1 MSSVK
6 LLFLKAATKVVDP
19 LFIELMLHLSH
30 VQQMY
35 CRPIQP
41 KHGLILCMQNTRGRV
56 VFNRV
61 SVVKSPCWHWVLI
74 LWPSNPDLLCFAAV
88 HVLQDF
94 VIFTALLSLF
104 FHAGMVNSSPILW
117 SYFGGQL
124 TPRATA
130 VLLTTFGEISQ
141 AKLGIKTH
149 TVLNSF
155 TTFKFSQPN
164 VNCCCRCPVLWTW
177 SPSRWWR
184 SPTTWGSWV
193 LDLDAGWE
201 KFLCPKMNPEV
212 RSCLVSCSQ
221 TSHL

>member
-1 MSSVK
+1 MNLANVERK
-6 LLFLKAATKVVDP
+6 VTFLEVATKVVGP

-30 VQQMY
+30 VQQMF
-35 CRPIQP
+35 CQPIQP
-41 KHGLILCMQNTRGRV
+41 KHRLLLCMQITRESV
-56 VFNRV
+56 DFNGD
-61 SVVKSPCWHWVLI
+61 SVLKS
-74 LWPSNPDLLCFAAV
+74 LCFAAV

-164 VNCCCRCPVLWTW
+164 VNCCCRCPVL
-177 SPSRWWR
+177 
-184 SPTTWGSWV
+184 
-193 LDLDAGWE
+193 
-201 KFLCPKMNPEV
+201 
-212 RSCLVSCSQ
+212 
-221 TSHL
+221 